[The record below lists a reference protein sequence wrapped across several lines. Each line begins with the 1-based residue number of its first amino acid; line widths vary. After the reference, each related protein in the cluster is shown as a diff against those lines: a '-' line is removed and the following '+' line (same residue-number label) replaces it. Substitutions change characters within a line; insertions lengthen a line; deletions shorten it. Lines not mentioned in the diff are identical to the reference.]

1 MAVSPINLSAVAAGT
16 GGFVINGQS
25 ANDRSGFSVASA
37 GDVNGDGFDD
47 LIVGAYFADPA
58 GGSDAGKS
66 YVVFGTSGGFGASI
80 DLSAIAAGTGGFV
93 INGQNALD
101 RSGVSVASAGDVNG
115 DGFGDLIVGASRA
128 DPVGGSD
135 AGKSYVVFGTGGG
148 FGASINLSAI
158 EAGTGGF
165 VINGQT
171 AGDQSGFSVAPAGD
185 VNGDGFDDLIVG
197 ARYADPTGGTNAG
210 KSYVVFGTGGGF
222 GASIDL
228 SAIAAGTG
236 GFVLN
241 GQNTTDQSGFSVASA
256 GDVNGDG
263 FDDLIVGA
271 FRADSAGGF
280 DAGKS
285 YVVFGTGGGF
295 GASINLAAIA
305 AGTGGFVMNGES
317 PNDVSGRS
325 VDSAGDINGDGFDDL
340 IVGANLASP
349 AGGSQAGKSYVV
361 FGTGGGFGAS
371 INLSTIAAGTGGF
384 VINGQSTND
393 ASGRSVASAGD
404 VNGDGLDDLIVGA
417 YTADPAGGSYAGKS
431 YVLFGKSGGFGASI
445 NLSAIEAG
453 TSGFVIN
460 GQSGN
465 DYSGRSVASAGDV
478 NGDGFDDLIVGA
490 YGADPAGG
498 AQAGKSYT
506 IFGRDF
512 TGTVTKLGTVASET
526 LTGTVGADDIVA
538 GLGNDTLDGK
548 GGADALLGGGGNDT
562 IKVADLAFQRVDG
575 GAGTDTLALDGK
587 GFTLDL
593 STIANTKLQNIETID
608 LTGTGNNT
616 LKLSALE
623 VLNLSSTTNTLKVDG
638 NAGDS
643 VNFSGETWTHTGS
656 AGGYATFVNGQ
667 ATVLLNTAVSL
678 ILPAIDLSTIAAGT
692 GGFVINGQSAYDNS
706 GFSVAS
712 AGDVNGDGFDDLII
726 GALYAD
732 PAGGSRAGKS
742 YVVFGTSGG
751 FGASIELSAIAAG
764 TGGFVINGESAN
776 DRSGV
781 SVASAGDVNGDGFD
795 DLIVGAYLE
804 VVPENWTG
812 G

>member
-393 ASGRSVASAGD
+393 ASGRSVASAG
-404 VNGDGLDDLIVGA
+404 
-417 YTADPAGGSYAGKS
+417 
-431 YVLFGKSGGFGASI
+431 
-445 NLSAIEAG
+445 
-453 TSGFVIN
+453 
-460 GQSGN
+460 
-465 DYSGRSVASAGDV
+465 
-478 NGDGFDDLIVGA
+478 
-490 YGADPAGG
+490 
-498 AQAGKSYT
+498 
-506 IFGRDF
+506 
-512 TGTVTKLGTVASET
+512 
-526 LTGTVGADDIVA
+526 
-538 GLGNDTLDGK
+538 
-548 GGADALLGGGGNDT
+548 
-562 IKVADLAFQRVDG
+562 
-575 GAGTDTLALDGK
+575 
-587 GFTLDL
+587 
-593 STIANTKLQNIETID
+593 
-608 LTGTGNNT
+608 
-616 LKLSALE
+616 
-623 VLNLSSTTNTLKVDG
+623 
-638 NAGDS
+638 
-643 VNFSGETWTHTGS
+643 
-656 AGGYATFVNGQ
+656 
-667 ATVLLNTAVSL
+667 
-678 ILPAIDLSTIAAGT
+678 
-692 GGFVINGQSAYDNS
+692 
-706 GFSVAS
+706 
-712 AGDVNGDGFDDLII
+712 
-726 GALYAD
+726 
-732 PAGGSRAGKS
+732 
-742 YVVFGTSGG
+742 
-751 FGASIELSAIAAG
+751 
-764 TGGFVINGESAN
+764 
-776 DRSGV
+776 
-781 SVASAGDVNGDGFD
+781 
-795 DLIVGAYLE
+795 
-804 VVPENWTG
+804 
-812 G
+812 